1 MFRRLFGAAF
11 AAGIVAGL
19 AISAIQEFTTTPII
33 LHAEE
38 YENAGT
44 EAAIPEATLP
54 ETAVFRVAGTGA
66 FHGFT
71 IYKAHSGEDHGDES
85 WGPEDGLERS
95 LFTAGTNIT
104 MGIAFALM
112 LTAAFAVHGG
122 AITGRIGLLWGIGG
136 FAVFTLGPNLGL
148 PPEVPGS
155 MAAELGARQLWWIG
169 CAAATGIGLC
179 LMVFGRKLPLT
190 ILGVLILAAPHI
202 VGAPQP
208 AEIGGGVPPE
218 IAGHFAAASIVVAAI
233 FWVMLGWLSGT
244 FYQRFSGAN
253 A

>member
-1 MFRRLFGAAF
+1 MFKRLFGAAF

-38 YENAGT
+38 YENAG
-44 EAAIPEATLP
+44 EEQAAVQDA
-54 ETAVFRVAGTGA
+54 AVFRVAGTGA
-66 FHGFT
+66 FPGFT
-71 IYKAHSGEDHGDES
+71 LYKAHSDEAHGDEEA

-95 LFTAGTNIT
+95 LYSAGTNIV
-104 MGIAFALM
+104 MGVAFALM

-122 AITGRIGLLWGIGG
+122 AMNGRTGLLWGIGG
-136 FAVFTLGPNLGL
+136 FTVFTLGPNLGL

-155 MAAELGARQLWWIG
+155 MAAELGARQIWWIG
-169 CAAATGIGLC
+169 CAIATGIGLA
-179 LMVFGRKLPLT
+179 LAVFGRKLPFV
-190 ILGVLILAAPHI
+190 ILGILLMAAPHI

-208 AEIGGGVPPE
+208 AAVGGGVPPE

-233 FWVMLGWLSGT
+233 FWAMLGWLSGT
-244 FYQRFSGAN
+244 FYQRFSGAS